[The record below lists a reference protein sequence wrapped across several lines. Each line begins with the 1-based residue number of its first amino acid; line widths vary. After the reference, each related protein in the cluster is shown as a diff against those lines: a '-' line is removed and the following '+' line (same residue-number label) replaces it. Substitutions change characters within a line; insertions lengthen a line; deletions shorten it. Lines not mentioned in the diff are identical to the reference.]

1 MKMSRNRSNRDQLDL
16 PVSTLTFLVS
26 KLLRD
31 EVLPLRER
39 EKQSVAARTQA
50 FEEEVSRSPWW
61 SYATSRAHRGLAH
74 RCQDLLPCIRA
85 RHFQLDMV
93 KCKSVLRAPVLL
105 WTLLINHFHLDR
117 QVILEDMHQQRC
129 AGGPQLAGTGSTPK
143 SSHLT
148 PLRCASWSH
157 ELASRA
163 EDVTR
168 SLMAIQEEENSESI
182 EKKPGTNP
190 TAQSHC

>member
-1 MKMSRNRSNRDQLDL
+1 MSRNRSNRDQLDL

-61 SYATSRAHRGLAH
+61 SSATSRAHRGLAR
-74 RCQDLLPCIRA
+74 RC
-85 RHFQLDMV
+85 QLDMV